1 MVKRETGYGGV
12 ESSGVVQ
19 ILDPALAENSTT
31 RGIGIHGNDVIPR
44 AMQRSRKPA
53 VAAPDFQYA
62 CGRTGQL

>member
-12 ESSGVVQ
+12 ESSGVFQ

-31 RGIGIHGNDVIPR
+31 RGIGIDGNDVIAR

-53 VAAPDFQYA
+53 VSASDFQYA
-62 CGRTGQL
+62 CRRTGQL